1 MVRVRN
7 MERQPFRSVCT
18 PPSVGPMAGATAIA
32 MPTMPI
38 AMPRRAS
45 GKMENTVICNTGHIT
60 PVPTASRKRPKSAN
74 GNDGLSHASTEP
86 SVNTTMEVMTICRV
100 EKRRVRYAVSGTMTP
115 IVSWKME
122 VIHCPSVTEIWKSLT
137 KVGSAAL
144 SCSCVKLPT
153 KVMNVRMASE
163 RNAGRLKCPSR
174 YASVRVSAWVSPAK

>member
-1 MVRVRN
+1 
-7 MERQPFRSVCT
+7 
-18 PPSVGPMAGATAIA
+18 
-32 MPTMPI
+32 
-38 AMPRRAS
+38 
-45 GKMENTVICNTGHIT
+45 
-60 PVPTASRKRPKSAN
+60 
-74 GNDGLSHASTEP
+74 
-86 SVNTTMEVMTICRV
+86 MTICRV

-115 IVSWKME
+115 IVSWKID